1 MSTRWRTIA
10 FSLVGT
16 MVVLGGV
23 CAAFVDGLTGEV
35 LTILLISGGLTGGLL
50 LIFLDIG
57 LGEERD
63 LEREAERRRKR
74 DMRALDLRRRPRLPR
89 RPRRPG

>member
-1 MSTRWRTIA
+1 
-10 FSLVGT
+10 
-16 MVVLGGV
+16 MVILGGG
-23 CAAFVDGLTGEV
+23 CAAFIGGLTGEV

-63 LEREAERRRKR
+63 LEREAQRRRKR